1 MDYGYYVQYYNMKK
15 LANTNKRTLLF
26 ALRFCFKY
34 DEVEAFHIYDSVSRG
49 VAVDPDLIRDAEK
62 F

>member
-1 MDYGYYVQYYNMKK
+1 MDYGYYIQYHNMKK

-26 ALRFCFKY
+26 ALRFCLKY
-34 DEVEAFHIYDSVSRG
+34 DENEALHIYDAVSRG
-49 VAVDPDLIRDAEK
+49 VSVDPDLIRDPEK